1 MRTLARRL
9 YHELK
14 TVVARSPAVAIPIA
28 RLRHGVPVDG
38 GTEIVIEGFPR
49 TGTSFAVAA
58 FRLAQPRPVAVAC
71 HVHAPAQVIA
81 GVRRGLPVLLCVRD
95 PEETVLSYAVRN
107 PHLTLRQALRSYLR
121 FYEPLL
127 RHRAGVVVAPFER
140 ITTDLGGLIL
150 EVNARF
156 GTDFAPF
163 EHTEENVRACF
174 EQIDEDYRRRV
185 SGLAFERQVAR
196 PSPVRERMKEE
207 LREAYRGPALAGV
220 RARADAAYRA
230 LAGPAGASP
239 RPAGASP
246 GPGDG

>member
-1 MRTLARRL
+1 MRAHARRL

-14 TVVARSPAVAIPIA
+14 TVVARYPALAIPIA

-38 GTEIVIEGFPR
+38 STEIVIEGFPR

-58 FRLAQPRPVAVAC
+58 FRMAQPRPVAVAC

-81 GVRRGLPVLLCVRD
+81 GVRRGLPVLLCVRE
-95 PEETVLSYAVRN
+95 PEGAVLSYAVRN
-107 PHLTLRQALRSYLR
+107 PHLSLRQALRSYLR
-121 FYEPLL
+121 FYEPLVP
-127 RHRAGVVVAPFER
+127 HRSGFVVGRFER

-150 EVNARF
+150 EVNERF

-163 EHTEENVRACF
+163 EQTEENVRACF

-196 PSPVRERMKEE
+196 PSPVRERMKAE
-207 LREAYRGPALAGV
+207 LREAYRGPALAGL
-220 RARADAAYRA
+220 RARADAVYRA
-230 LAGPAGASP
+230 LVDP
-239 RPAGASP
+239 RGGVP
-246 GPGDG
+246 GPGGR